1 MIDHGIHFNVYTLMC
16 EKGDLKKKKEINISN
31 SFGYL
36 YVIVDSIT
44 SFFFIEGE
52 LVSFVGDFVSFI
64 NL

>member
-1 MIDHGIHFNVYTLMC
+1 MC